1 MARLHRA
8 GRVRWW
14 LVAVL
19 ALLALSVPPAV
30 WFLCFRATPTA
41 TALLQVSMRQDT
53 YLSNPPL
60 SDSSGIQKEFD
71 IYKSTQR
78 GWLTSPF
85 VLTTA
90 LRKPEIGNLAIIQ
103 REKPNEIAWVQDHL
117 EVSFPGDA
125 EVMQV
130 DLTGGDPEEAV
141 ILLRAVVDAYLNE
154 IVNSERAE
162 RNRKYAEV
170 CQVYREKEEEM
181 RRKSAALFMLA
192 AALGT
197 PDAETLSLQQKFDL
211 EEMSA
216 HRQVL
221 LEARSYLWRLKSELA
236 GQQAMLKGVESIGV
250 DDPEVREAIDND
262 PLVRQLTDGLAVS
275 KQSYKPDQKGEL
287 EARLD
292 SRRAAL
298 LAIVRSRQQTPVVA
312 QIRRLEATID
322 VAAQRQKEL
331 EQGVNETQKEVDK
344 PGRSSVEVEMAR
356 AEVKNLEAALARLA
370 TEKENLGFELR
381 GRPRVRLRQPAEV
394 PEP

>member
-1 MARLHRA
+1 
-8 GRVRWW
+8 
-14 LVAVL
+14 
-19 ALLALSVPPAV
+19 
-30 WFLCFRATPTA
+30 
-41 TALLQVSMRQDT
+41 
-53 YLSNPPL
+53 
-60 SDSSGIQKEFD
+60 
-71 IYKSTQR
+71 
-78 GWLTSPF
+78 
-85 VLTTA
+85 
-90 LRKPEIGNLAIIQ
+90 
-103 REKPNEIAWVQDHL
+103 
-117 EVSFPGDA
+117 
-125 EVMQV
+125 
-130 DLTGGDPEEAV
+130 
-141 ILLRAVVDAYLNE
+141 
-154 IVNSERAE
+154 
-162 RNRKYAEV
+162 
-170 CQVYREKEEEM
+170 
-181 RRKSAALFMLA
+181 
-192 AALGT
+192 
-197 PDAETLSLQQKFDL
+197 
-211 EEMSA
+211 
-216 HRQVL
+216 
-221 LEARSYLWRLKSELA
+221 
-236 GQQAMLKGVESIGV
+236 MLKGVESIGV